1 MPSYACPLILD
12 DLPKTCI
19 IIPQTDTCYSNK
31 KKRSWKTKAF
41 LNDLDIPETSDL
53 RKKDIEEEVVLE
65 L

>member
-1 MPSYACPLILD
+1 MTYQRLVLSYSR
-12 DLPKTCI
+12 
-19 IIPQTDTCYSNK
+19 QTHVIQIK